1 MSIQNLLILWPNA
14 PVLSLLVWVFGAAVL
29 LYLGR
34 IPAHQAIKA
43 LTQALGNAFKTGSRS
58 VLRAGKKLGD
68 RNREVLL
75 ASGAEAVERSIERE
89 FHRVDSLVKKELNG
103 YPALQRNL
111 SDLIA
116 RIDEDYGKCAEVP
129 PSPTTWVNAV
139 EAVAK
144 LKNSGESM
152 VAKMLGD
159 IKNTINDQHKS
170 AMEEY
175 RKTSSERHSV
185 LNKMA
190 PFWRKTAEALEK
202 VGKNIT
208 GLHRHSSSIDKK
220 MGEFEEIRAKSDK
233 AVRVLTASSLTQF
246 FISGLVLLI
255 AIGGAAI
262 NFNLIALPMSEM
274 VGGGNYIG
282 PYKTSNVAALVIIM
296 VEGAMGLYL
305 MEALRITGLF
315 PVIGSMNDKMRT
327 RMLWITFCI
336 LLILAS
342 VEASLAFMRDQIA
355 ADIQALRQ
363 SLSADSGVRQ
373 VNSWIPTAGQMV
385 MGFILPFA
393 LAFVAIPF
401 ESFVHSSRTVLGI
414 AGVGVLRT
422 IALALRVLSGLARAT
437 GVFLIS
443 AYDVLISPALWV
455 ERLVVNRAHHAALDG
470 AKAEIGAPTKERA
483 Q

>member
-14 PVLSLLVWVFGAAVL
+14 PVLSLLVWVLGAAFL

-34 IPAHQAIKA
+34 TPSHQAIKA
-43 LTQALGNAFKTGSRS
+43 LTQALGNAFKMGSRS
-58 VLRAGKKLGD
+58 VLKAGKKLGD

-111 SDLIA
+111 SDLIT

-185 LNKMA
+185 LNRLA

-327 RMLWITFCI
+327 RMLWITFGI

-355 ADIQALRQ
+355 ADMQALRQ
-363 SLSADSGVRQ
+363 SLSEDSGARQ

-393 LAFVAIPF
+393 LAFVAIPL

-414 AGVGVLRT
+414 AGVGALRT
-422 IALALRVLSGLARAT
+422 IALGLRVLSGFVRGT

-455 ERLVVNRAHHAALDG
+455 ERLVANRAHHAAPDG

-483 Q
+483 R